1 MVGLL
6 PPTSTPPM
14 STPPT
19 STPPTSTP
27 PWMVMVGML
36 LIVGGAVGV
45 WVNFR
50 NNLPSPFDI
59 ADASGQNDD
68 YLPIIAPASSGSG
81 SEVGSATLA
90 AAPTVNADES
100 YALAI
105 TPQHQSVGL
114 IPDRLVIPTI
124 YLDAPIIS
132 VSYKDI
138 KVSDQVYYQWM
149 APDQFA
155 AGWHDSSALLGLPGN
170 TVLNGHHNAFGKVF
184 KDLVKLGIG
193 DVISIYSGSQEF
205 RYQVVAKMLLPERF
219 RLLSTRMENARWIA
233 PSTDER
239 ITLITC
245 WPADSNT
252 HRVVV
257 VAFPIGN
264 PNISSAAD
272 QTPQSP
278 VITICYNNTT
288 MTINVSDLSQ
298 YPDYAEGACTSQT
311 PELTIKKSVTETS
324 YTLVGDMLHYSYLV
338 TNTGNVSLIGVRVT
352 DDNTTVSCP
361 KTTLDLAGFM
371 TCTAT
376 YTVKNADMS
385 VENITNTAYASGL
398 FGDVP
403 VQSNPDSQTV
413 VRFFKLILSAICA
426 ADPNEQNGWQVTNNN
441 PYPVDFEYAI
451 DGGVA
456 GVGTIPANSTAIFE
470 TPVGSGT
477 GVMSLYV
484 GGLPQNNAAAATGCH

>member
-6 PPTSTPPM
+6 PPTV
-14 STPPT
+14 TPPT
-19 STPPTSTP
+19 VTPPTSTP

-45 WVNFR
+45 WMNLR

-59 ADASGQNDD
+59 ADASGQNDNF
-68 YLPIIAPASSGSG
+68 LPIIAPASSGSG

-100 YALAI
+100 YA
-105 TPQHQSVGL
+105 TPPQHQSVGL

-124 YLDAPIIS
+124 NLDAPIIPI
-132 VSYKDI
+132 SYKDI
-138 KVSDQVYYQWM
+138 QVGDEVYHQWV

-155 AGWHDSSALLGLPGN
+155 AGWQDSSALLGLPGN
-170 TVLNGHHNAFGKVF
+170 TVLNGHHNAYGKVF

-193 DVISIYSGSQEF
+193 DVIIVYSGSQEF
-205 RYQVVAKMLLPERF
+205 HYQVVAKMLLPERY
-219 RLLSTRMENARWIA
+219 RPLSTRMENALWIA

-239 ITLITC
+239 ITLVTC

-252 HRVVV
+252 HRVVI

-264 PNISSAAD
+264 PNIVSAQDATLPSS
-272 QTPQSP
+272 
-278 VITICYNNTT
+278 VITICYNNSTL
-288 MTINVSDLSQ
+288 TIDVADLSK
-298 YPDYAEGACTSQT
+298 YPDYREGACTSQT
-311 PELTIKKSVTETS
+311 PELTIKVSVTETT
-324 YTLVGDMLHYSYLV
+324 YTFVGDTLQYSYLV
-338 TNTGNVSLIGVRVT
+338 TNTGNVPLTSVGVA
-352 DDNTTVSCP
+352 DDKTPVFCP
-361 KTTLDLAGFM
+361 KTTLDLAEFM
-371 TCTAT
+371 TCTAI
-376 YTVKNADMS
+376 YSVGIADMN
-385 VENITNTAYASGL
+385 VENITNTAYATGL
-398 FGDVP
+398 FGGAQ
-403 VQSNPDSQTV
+403 VQSNRVSQTV

-426 ADPNEQNGWQVTNNN
+426 ADPNAKNGWQVVNNN

-451 DGGVA
+451 DGGVS
-456 GVGTIPANSTAIFE
+456 GLGTSPANSMAIFE

-484 GGLPQNNAAAATGCH
+484 GGLQQNNAIAATGCQ